1 MSRTNNNNRHLV
13 EKAETYN
20 GSNNL
25 SMSVNKKPADEIDD
39 VTKQILFCQ
48 NGIDSLNVSLR
59 NNNSTLVSQGQIE
72 KFYSEIFYS
81 RKDLIVF

>member
-13 EKAETYN
+13 EKAEAYN
-20 GSNNL
+20 GSNNA

-59 NNNSTLVSQGQIE
+59 NNNPTLVSQG
-72 KFYSEIFYS
+72 
-81 RKDLIVF
+81 